1 MEQVTAIARAVVS
14 SHKTLSKL
22 KIDVGSL
29 REELNDLLV
38 ATGLASSEE
47 FDFPDAF
54 SREELGKAKQ
64 INDRHAYVAT
74 VLEELNVALTSV
86 IDHCTDGHVFEY
98 LNEVFGTLSVDIK
111 KASTFAVTQAV
122 MGRAQERFAALAKTS
137 DGQSSGGN
145 DPFAGQAAD
154 VLASITAITKKLN
167 IPDLIPQLNAGVR
180 SNLIKG
186 GYSPP
191 NTDRAIVKPF
201 TLQVSFPEV
210 MMYLRALQDAA
221 SRIAVFER
229 SQVLANRPKDDELN
243 LFLNALADTFLR
255 LTLSDQP
262 RSSLKAGSKTPFIY
276 FVMDVIEPYFPPDA
290 MTPQGV
296 AKRWQGLKKKGVN

>member
-1 MEQVTAIARAVVS
+1 MTAIARAVVS

-22 KIDVGSL
+22 KIDVRSL

-47 FDFPDAF
+47 CDFPDLF
-54 SREELGKAKQ
+54 SREELGGAKK
-64 INDRHAYVAT
+64 INDQHAYVAT
-74 VLEELNVALTSV
+74 KLEELNVALTS
-86 IDHCTDGHVFEY
+86 ITDHCTDGDVLDY
-98 LNEVFGTLSVDIK
+98 LNEAFGTLSIDIK
-111 KASTFAVTQAV
+111 NVSTFAVTQSV
-122 MGRAQERFAALAKTS
+122 MGRAQERFASLAKTS

-145 DPFAGQAAD
+145 EPFAGLAAD
-154 VLASITAITKKLN
+154 VLTSITVITKKLN

-180 SNLIKG
+180 LNLIKG

-191 NTDRAIVKPF
+191 STDTAIIKPF

-210 MMYLRALQDAA
+210 MMYLCVLQDTA

-229 SQVLANRPKDDELN
+229 SQIHANRPKDGELN
-243 LFLNALADTFLR
+243 LFLDALADTFLR

-262 RSSLKAGSKTPFIY
+262 RSSLKAGLKTPFIH

-290 MTPQGV
+290 MTPEGM
-296 AKRWQGLKKKGVN
+296 AKRWQRLNKKGEN